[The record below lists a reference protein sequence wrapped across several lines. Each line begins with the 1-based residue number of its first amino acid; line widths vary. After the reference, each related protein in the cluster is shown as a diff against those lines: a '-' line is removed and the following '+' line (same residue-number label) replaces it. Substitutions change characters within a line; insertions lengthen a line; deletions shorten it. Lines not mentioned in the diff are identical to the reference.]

1 MINEKSM
8 TKYLAGVLFL
18 LCTVPA
24 SGQVYICT
32 NADITFFSEAPIEN
46 IKGETST
53 AVSALNINNG
63 ELYFKVAIRSF
74 NFHRS
79 LMQEHF
85 NEDYLQSDQFPYAQ
99 FKGRIPD
106 SVDLTKPGTYTVKV
120 KGYLTIHHVT
130 KECTTN
136 GNITVKPGEIIT
148 HAVFSVK
155 PQNYDVK
162 VPRLLTENIAQ
173 NVQVTVN
180 ADYRLKP
187 ASR

>member
-1 MINEKSM
+1 MK
-8 TKYLAGVLFL
+8 KYLAGMLFL
-18 LCTVPA
+18 LCTTPA
-24 SGQVYICT
+24 FAQVYIST
-32 NADITFFSEAPIEN
+32 NADITLFSEAPIEN

-74 NFHRS
+74 NFHKR

-85 NEDYLQSDQFPYAQ
+85 NEDYLQSDKFPYAQ
-99 FKGRIPD
+99 FKGKILD
-106 SVDLTKPGTYTVKV
+106 SVDLTKPGTYSVKV
-120 KGYLTIHHVT
+120 KGYLTLHNVT

-136 GNITVKPGEIIT
+136 GNITVKPGEVIT

-162 VPRLLTENIAQ
+162 IPTLLTENIAQ

-180 ADYRLKP
+180 ADYRPKL